1 MRNAYFI
8 PNVQY
13 KPAKKVDPLRV
24 SQSISKNMMKSLNK
38 DGYANEKDNKAPLDI
53 NLTNRDQEINFGLDV
68 DEDNKAEEKKQATK
82 APDPTAKD
90 LETIEKDEI
99 VDINDAALAK
109 NTGALDAKITTNKAR
124 KVPTGK
130 EDDGN
135 GIRKD
140 TTNVG
145 PMGLDPNAK
154 DAPQSK
160 VPLKTI
166 DQLLIHNSDTAVKPI
181 IGNKDIEKTGELVF
195 NPQNLPF
202 EVWSSEQVANKI
214 ETVEIEGHLHEVYNA
229 MAASGTVNDKLNVLV
244 YFESII
250 LNSNV
255 ANRLINSAFMNLLI
269 KLLKNVKSPHLKL
282 RLCSILG
289 QLVRHSTV
297 IGNDVAE
304 SGLAQILSDVISDKN
319 EKVRRKAVASLG
331 EFMFYAAT
339 QLDDE
344 QADPVWN
351 LNANAIK
358 SLVKALHQGEDEIV
372 RFYACK
378 TIENITAQSITAG
391 CNFATLEVAT
401 LLLNIYHTQ
410 QNDSFRTSAA
420 VSVSHICKLNTTLF
434 PTIFESI
441 TCKQF
446 SMALLEGSQR
456 I

>member
-1 MRNAYFI
+1 M
-8 PNVQY
+8 
-13 KPAKKVDPLRV
+13 
-24 SQSISKNMMKSLNK
+24 
-38 DGYANEKDNKAPLDI
+38 
-53 NLTNRDQEINFGLDV
+53 
-68 DEDNKAEEKKQATK
+68 
-82 APDPTAKD
+82 
-90 LETIEKDEI
+90 
-99 VDINDAALAK
+99 
-109 NTGALDAKITTNKAR
+109 
-124 KVPTGK
+124 
-130 EDDGN
+130 
-135 GIRKD
+135 
-140 TTNVG
+140 
-145 PMGLDPNAK
+145 
-154 DAPQSK
+154 
-160 VPLKTI
+160 
-166 DQLLIHNSDTAVKPI
+166 
-181 IGNKDIEKTGELVF
+181 
-195 NPQNLPF
+195 
-202 EVWSSEQVANKI
+202 
-214 ETVEIEGHLHEVYNA
+214 EIESHLHEVYNA

-269 KLLKNVKSPHLKL
+269 KLLKNVKSSHLKL

-297 IGNDVAE
+297 IGNEVAE
-304 SGLAQILSDVISDKN
+304 SGLAQLLSEVIQDKN
-319 EKVRRKAVASLG
+319 ERVKRKAVASLG

-351 LNANAIK
+351 LSPVAIK
-358 SLVKALHQGEDEIV
+358 SLIKCLNSGEDEVV

-378 TIENITAQSITAG
+378 TIENITAQSISAG
-391 CNFATLEVAT
+391 CNFATLEVAS

-446 SMALLEGSQR
+446 SLALLEGSQR
-456 I
+456 IQQAFLTMINIALV